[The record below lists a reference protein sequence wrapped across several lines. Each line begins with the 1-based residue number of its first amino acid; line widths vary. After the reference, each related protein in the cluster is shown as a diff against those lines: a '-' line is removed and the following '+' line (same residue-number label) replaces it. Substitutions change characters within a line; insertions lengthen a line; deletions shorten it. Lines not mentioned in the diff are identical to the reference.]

1 MFEKFVGKFCGWIDA
16 SPAFQRF
23 LTITPRQEKIARLTF
38 LPALAVAA
46 WFIFWSVQ
54 ATAAEPNLER
64 FFLIHEAKPIL
75 IQTQDANGQPI
86 NEVRQISLL
95 VQLPGERVARR
106 ILVSLDD
113 NLLLDP
119 RAPAPGEKTYH
130 GIIEL
135 DGSFTASP
143 VARP

>member
-1 MFEKFVGKFCGWIDA
+1 MFEKLATRIFRIDEVNFF
-16 SPAFQRF
+16 S
-23 LTITPRQEKIARLTF
+23 ITHRQEKIAKWLF
-38 LPALAVAA
+38 LPALGAAV
-46 WFIFWSVQ
+46 WFLSWSAQ
-54 ATAAEPNLER
+54 ATAAELDLKK
-64 FFLIHEAKPIL
+64 FFLVHEAKPIL
-75 IQTQDANGQPI
+75 IQTQDADGQPI

-95 VQLPGERVARR
+95 VQLPGERIARR

-130 GIIEL
+130 GIVEL